1 MADIFNRIGQKR
13 TLVRGPVRPTK
24 LPGASKNKEA
34 THSLLKKYL
43 QGAE

>member
-13 TLVRGPVRPTK
+13 TLGPVRPTK